1 MTYFIDTRIRISQC
15 FVSPLLKLN
24 GYFLFHYLTEYF
36 IHMSSVTTDNT
47 ATITKQNIHGT
58 SYDQYLSLSYHVT
71 GIGSKITVSLHG
83 GINTSVLWSSV
94 DSSQLVIN
102 EWKSATMNIT
112 TFEKYEVPGCKFVII
127 FNKSTRMY
135 KNWNVYKSTIGMF
148 FNILV

>member
-1 MTYFIDTRIRISQC
+1 MTYFIDTRTCIRISQC

-36 IHMSSVTTDNT
+36 IHMSSVTTDKT

-71 GIGSKITVSLHG
+71 GIGSKITVSLHDD
-83 GINTSVLWSSV
+83 INTSVLWSSV

-102 EWKSATMNIT
+102 KWKSATMNIT
-112 TFEKYEVPGCKFVII
+112 TFEKYEVLGSKFVII
-127 FNKSTRMY
+127 FKKST
-135 KNWNVYKSTIGMF
+135 
-148 FNILV
+148 

>member
-1 MTYFIDTRIRISQC
+1 
-15 FVSPLLKLN
+15 
-24 GYFLFHYLTEYF
+24 
-36 IHMSSVTTDNT
+36 MSSLTTDKT

-112 TFEKYEVPGCKFVII
+112 TFEKYEVLGSKFVII
-127 FNKSTRMY
+127 FKKST
-135 KNWNVYKSTIGMF
+135 
-148 FNILV
+148 